1 MTLEKQIQLDIIN
14 IIFGIDDIQKLNILK
29 KQAKNLAEETVEI
42 PNGNGRVKEE
52 IPDFMEAIETTR
64 DHIPL
69 EEIYTSQNHEKI
81 DFDTYMEE
89 IKDFNWGDATLE
101 ELLTALKE

>member
-14 IIFGIDDIQKLNILK
+14 IIFGIDDIQKLKVLK

-52 IPDFMEAIETTR
+52 IPDFMEAVKPIR

-69 EEIYTSQNHEKI
+69 EEIMEKQNYKPI
-81 DFDTYMEE
+81 DYKTFRKKVGDFDWGMPIEQVLAE
-89 IKDFNWGDATLE
+89 LKD
-101 ELLTALKE
+101 